1 MNSIGEKERVPG
13 DVRGQPLRAN
23 RGPRGAG
30 GGWTTTR
37 SKSPSTYPPLLFIV
51 PNFHSLRTRR
61 WLAIQKRE
69 EPRRGHTD
77 VGIRFVAK
85 GWTTPIFLS
94 NSRIGRTW
102 RIFLIPYFQFREF
115 FQFGGC
121 FHFFPSLDDLENLKL
136 MTFVLFSKF
145 LFNLVAILFTIT
157 RIRWEW
163 WISGVD
169 YFTED
174 SDTISKRKLFD
185 STTRLTTT
193 VLFGAR
199 SGLYNPYIQ
208 RKGKM
213 EGFLY
218 SRTPWT
224 KSVSSH
230 VRPNPARGTQFP
242 RARGTHSLHPGRG
255 GEKAKKIER
264 LRFDSRTVRFP

>member
-1 MNSIGEKERVPG
+1 MLPFL
-13 DVRGQPLRAN
+13 PFA
-23 RGPRGAG
+23 
-30 GGWTTTR
+30 
-37 SKSPSTYPPLLFIV
+37 
-51 PNFHSLRTRR
+51 RR
-61 WLAIQKRE
+61 
-69 EPRRGHTD
+69 
-77 VGIRFVAK
+77 
-85 GWTTPIFLS
+85 
-94 NSRIGRTW
+94 
-102 RIFLIPYFQFREF
+102 FREF
-115 FQFGGC
+115 EIDDVRTLFQICLQSCCDIIYNNTNTVRMMDKWSG
-121 FHFFPSLDDLENLKL
+121 
-136 MTFVLFSKF
+136 LFYRRF
-145 LFNLVAILFTIT
+145 
-157 RIRWEW
+157 RY
-163 WISGVD
+163 G
-169 YFTED
+169 
-174 SDTISKRKLFD
+174 ISKRKLFD

-255 GEKAKKIER
+255 REKAKKIER